1 MRRRHSRAGIAYGP
15 VVACALLLAAAS
27 GASVW
32 AFFAGYQALL
42 ILFVPLGVVA
52 FYRLLHR
59 FGNTIRR
66 VSFMFDAVDN
76 DDMTFRF
83 NEDPSKVDSAML
95 NAALNRIKEILL
107 QTKQRAEERER
118 YYQLIMECAQTGL
131 LTVNDAG
138 SVYQANG
145 EALRIFGLHR
155 LTHIRQLE
163 NPAPE
168 AFRALRA
175 IRPGEKLH
183 VSCITE
189 SGEMSLTLGCAEIV
203 LEKQRLRVVSVSDIN
218 NELSEMQIE
227 SWSKLTRI
235 LTHEIMNSLSP
246 ITSLSDTLL
255 HLGRPL
261 DADVARGLD
270 TISATSRR
278 LLTFV
283 EGFRRFTRIPEPRRE
298 PFEVRELF
306 REAVVLAAA
315 DRGAVAIRTDIEPA
329 DTMIY
334 ADRALLGQ
342 VAVNLLKNAREAVGD
357 KPDGWIEIRSRI
369 DAAEQVII
377 EISNNGGAIPAEV
390 IENIFTPFYT
400 TKPDGSGIG
409 LSLSRRIMQLH
420 GGSLRLTC
428 NTAQRVTFTL
438 RID

>member
-189 SGEMSLTLGCAEIV
+189 SGEMALTLGCAEIV

-218 NELSEMQIE
+218 NELNEMQIE